1 MAAINSA
8 LHARV
13 AALQHY
19 LPATHLMQSVPPL
32 FSSATSG
39 QLESHTGFACTALD
53 RHICASPL
61 PYHPWHTPGAGGRD
75 EQCPPRPRG
84 RPAALLTSDAS
95 HAVSVSSARSPS
107 APSVARAAKAGAPA
121 PGLPLSNHWYGS
133 SPTTGCA
140 DASAPRVLSRSW
152 KGRGATPSLSLTLRP
167 GARHVAV
174 PLLWLRIS
182 RLTQA
187 FALCALIP
195 TIFCDI
201 CLHFM
206 FQMSR
211 DIQRYLE
218 ISQ

>member
-1 MAAINSA
+1 MTCS
-8 LHARV
+8 HPSPSGPTR
-13 AALQHY
+13 
-19 LPATHLMQSVPPL
+19 THRK
-32 FSSATSG
+32 G
-39 QLESHTGFACTALD
+39 QLESHSSFACTALD

-133 SPTTGCA
+133 SPTTDRA
-140 DASAPRVLSRSW
+140 HPPAPRALSRPW
-152 KGRGATPSLSLTLRP
+152 EGRGATPPLSLTLRP

-174 PLLWLRIS
+174 PLLRQPIS
-182 RLTQA
+182 RLTWACSDAQPFVVA
-187 FALCALIP
+187 HLSARALGTVLG
-195 TIFCDI
+195 
-201 CLHFM
+201 L
-206 FQMSR
+206 S
-211 DIQRYLE
+211 
-218 ISQ
+218 